1 MADRPRKRARRARQP
16 SVKLADVAAR
26 AEVSTAT
33 ASRVLN
39 GTSHSVSDDLR
50 ERVLVAARE
59 LHYTPNAHA
68 QAVARG
74 ASDTVGLVVHDIADP
89 YFSAIAAGV
98 TAQAEEQGMVVLLAN
113 TRRDPELELRYV
125 AMLGAQRA
133 RAVII
138 AGSRSTRRNDAQ
150 RLRSEI
156 ERFTARGGQVACIS
170 QNRLGTDTVL
180 PSNASAARA
189 LAKELCR
196 LGHRRF
202 AVLAGPADLLTARD
216 RMSGFRAGVVDEG
229 VRADAVRLV
238 DGPFTRDGGYEVA
251 AKLVAEGLDSTCVF
265 AVNDVMAVG
274 AMAAFRDAGLS
285 IPEDVSV
292 AGFDD
297 IATLRD
303 LVPRLTTVHLPLEEM
318 GGQAARLA
326 LDPRRS
332 RKARVIEVRGEVI
345 VRESTRAIE
354 P

>member
-1 MADRPRKRARRARQP
+1 MAERPRKRARRAKRP
-16 SVKLADVAAR
+16 SVRLADVAAR
-26 AEVSTAT
+26 AGVSTAT

-39 GTSHSVSDDLR
+39 DTSYAVSDDLR
-50 ERVLVAARE
+50 SRVLAAARE

-98 TAQAEEQGMVVLLAN
+98 TSEAEEHGMVVLLAN
-113 TRRDPELELRYV
+113 TRRDPELERQYV
-125 AMLGAQRA
+125 AMLSAQRA

-138 AGSRSTRRNDAQ
+138 AGSRSTRRDEAE
-150 RLRSEI
+150 RLRAEI
-156 ERFTARGGQVACIS
+156 ERFTARGGHVACIS
-170 QNRLGTDTVL
+170 QNRLGTDTIR
-180 PSNASAARA
+180 PRNAHGARA
-189 LAKELCR
+189 LARELAR

-202 AVLAGPADLLTARD
+202 AVLAGPSNLLTARD
-216 RMSGFRAGVVDEG
+216 RMSGFRAGLADERLG
-229 VRADAVRLV
+229 ADAVRIL

-251 AKLVAEGLDSTCVF
+251 EKLVAEGLDVTCVF

-285 IPEDVSV
+285 VPEDVSV

-303 LVPRLTTVHLPLEEM
+303 LVPPLTTVHLPLEDM
-318 GGQAARLA
+318 GRQAARLA
-326 LDPRRS
+326 LEVRPS
-332 RKARVIEVRGEVI
+332 AKPRVIEVHGDVI
-345 VRESTRAIE
+345 LRQSTRPIS
-354 P
+354 